1 MKLTDLRLEESSME
15 VGNRMNTAKEYKRWL
30 MTICACLLLVA
41 AMPGGW
47 ATIARAEAAIQL
59 GVTAGVGGEYKET
72 GMVPVQV
79 TVTNNGPDVE
89 GDIAVATGDRGN
101 NTFSVSYYQPISIA
115 KGATKQITITV
126 PGSEVR
132 PDSYVALMKNDEILV
147 KAPVGGRRYNSDTLL
162 IGVLAEDPD
171 TANFLGVLPKASFSN
186 EVKVLPMKPDQVPT
200 AGAQLRMIDLLVL
213 NNFALDT
220 LNAQQI
226 QAIRDW
232 TKSGGMLIMA
242 GGAQYKKTADVL
254 ADLSP
259 VEVSGE
265 TQVQSLASLA
275 IDKNKAVELNAP
287 FTISTGKVKAGKAW
301 YIEGNQPLFAS
312 RTVGEGKVLYVAYD
326 LAAEPLASWT
336 GNSKLWADTL
346 IKSFGSTLD
355 RNRDSLTDSIWPL
368 SEAADRI
375 PALKIPEVGW
385 FALFFGIYALI
396 AGPILFYLLRYK
408 RKQSYMWAIVPVLS
422 VVTGVG
428 IFSFGAMQ
436 RGMGVLVHQTGYV
449 EMSGDGQAKAK
460 GVTAFFVPTSGD
472 YKVTIAGQ
480 GLSQPIIES
489 RRFDEIPRIWA
500 SLQPDHTDIQ
510 FRDVEFWSM
519 RKVATEQTVTDAGT
533 FVSDLSYADGA
544 LTGTVT
550 NKSKYALKSVKVVS
564 GMQVQEF
571 PEMAPGDTVQVKL
584 SFQPDSQMQS
594 RKGQNQ
600 RLSGLLVPNHAS
612 ANPYENT
619 REQVMAQIVEFRR
632 GGSSQ
637 AAQVMIAGWANEPI
651 VDASIKGETIHPDSL
666 SLVTSPLQIKP
677 AKDGRVYYPAGT
689 FDVTMAGSSVSVDD
703 LGDGFMMPAG
713 DISFDVNLNQDGQKL
728 QISNLYLY
736 TWSDD
741 NTPFD
746 KQVYNWKTKAFEPYD
761 KAFVNNKMT
770 GDKAAAYISGD
781 SVVRLKFSHQFP
793 DHRHIGIPSVS
804 VEGKVTNP

>member
-1 MKLTDLRLEESSME
+1 
-15 VGNRMNTAKEYKRWL
+15 
-30 MTICACLLLVA
+30 
-41 AMPGGW
+41 
-47 ATIARAEAAIQL
+47 
-59 GVTAGVGGEYKET
+59 
-72 GMVPVQV
+72 
-79 TVTNNGPDVE
+79 
-89 GDIAVATGDRGN
+89 
-101 NTFSVSYYQPISIA
+101 
-115 KGATKQITITV
+115 
-126 PGSEVR
+126 
-132 PDSYVALMKNDEILV
+132 
-147 KAPVGGRRYNSDTLL
+147 
-162 IGVLAEDPD
+162 
-171 TANFLGVLPKASFSN
+171 
-186 EVKVLPMKPDQVPT
+186 
-200 AGAQLRMIDLLVL
+200 
-213 NNFALDT
+213 
-220 LNAQQI
+220 
-226 QAIRDW
+226 
-232 TKSGGMLIMA
+232 
-242 GGAQYKKTADVL
+242 
-254 ADLSP
+254 
-259 VEVSGE
+259 
-265 TQVQSLASLA
+265 
-275 IDKNKAVELNAP
+275 
-287 FTISTGKVKAGKAW
+287 
-301 YIEGNQPLFAS
+301 
-312 RTVGEGKVLYVAYD
+312 
-326 LAAEPLASWT
+326 
-336 GNSKLWADTL
+336 
-346 IKSFGSTLD
+346 
-355 RNRDSLTDSIWPL
+355 
-368 SEAADRI
+368 
-375 PALKIPEVGW
+375 
-385 FALFFGIYALI
+385 
-396 AGPILFYLLRYK
+396 
-408 RKQSYMWAIVPVLS
+408 
-422 VVTGVG
+422 
-428 IFSFGAMQ
+428 
-436 RGMGVLVHQTGYV
+436 
-449 EMSGDGQAKAK
+449 
-460 GVTAFFVPTSGD
+460 
-472 YKVTIAGQ
+472 
-480 GLSQPIIES
+480 LSQPIIES